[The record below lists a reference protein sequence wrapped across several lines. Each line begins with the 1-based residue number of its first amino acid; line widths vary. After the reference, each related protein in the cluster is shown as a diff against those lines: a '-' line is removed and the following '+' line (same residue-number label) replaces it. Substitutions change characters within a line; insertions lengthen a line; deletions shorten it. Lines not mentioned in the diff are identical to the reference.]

1 MLEIKVR
8 STHIDVMG
16 HVNNAKYVEFLE
28 WGRVDEIEKEGVNIW
43 EMVKRGLGFAVV
55 NLNIHYRKEAF
66 AGDIL
71 IVKTIFKE
79 LRNRKVGIIDQ
90 VITKKGSDKVVCE
103 AEVTFLIFDLNK
115 HKSITM
121 PEELRKLLPQAP
133 PLKENND

>member
-28 WGRVDEIEKEGVNIW
+28 WGRVDEIEKKGIDIW
-43 EMVKRGLGFAVV
+43 EMVKSGLGFAVV

-66 AGDIL
+66 VGDIL
-71 IVKTIFKE
+71 VVKTIFKE

-90 VITKKGSDKVVCE
+90 IITKKDNNEIVCK
-103 AEVTFLIFDLNK
+103 AEVTFLIFDINR

-121 PEELRKLLPQAP
+121 PEELSQLLPKVP
-133 PLKENND
+133 

>member
-28 WGRVDEIEKEGVNIW
+28 WGRVDEIEKKGIDIW
-43 EMVKRGLGFAVV
+43 EMVKCGLGFAVV

-66 AGDIL
+66 VGDIL
-71 IVKTIFKE
+71 VVKTIFKE

-90 VITKKGSDKVVCE
+90 IITKKDNNEIVCK
-103 AEVTFLIFDLNK
+103 AEVTFLIFDINR

-121 PEELRKLLPQAP
+121 PEELSQLLPKVP
-133 PLKENND
+133 

>member
-1 MLEIKVR
+1 MLEITVR

-28 WGRVDEIEKEGVNIW
+28 WGRVDEVEKMGFNLW
-43 EMVKRGLGFAVV
+43 EMVKSGLGFAVV
-55 NLNIHYRKEAF
+55 NLNIHDRKEAF

-71 IVKTIFKE
+71 VVKTIFKE

-90 VITKKGSDKVVCE
+90 IITKKSSDEIICE
-103 AEVTFLIFDLNK
+103 AEVTFLIFDINS

-121 PEELRKLLPQAP
+121 PEELSKLLT
-133 PLKENND
+133 KEV

>member
-1 MLEIKVR
+1 MLEITVR

-28 WGRVDEIEKEGVNIW
+28 WGRVDEVEKKGINLW
-43 EMVKRGLGFAVV
+43 DMVKRGLGFAVV

-71 IVKTIFKE
+71 VVKTSFKE

-90 VITKKGSDKVVCE
+90 TITKKENNDVVCE
-103 AEVTFLIFDLNK
+103 AEVTFLIFDMHE

-121 PEELRKLLPQAP
+121 PEELRRLLPQAP
-133 PLKENND
+133 

>member
-43 EMVKRGLGFAVV
+43 DMIKRGFGFAVV
-55 NLNIHYRKEAF
+55 NLNIQYRREAF
-66 AGDIL
+66 TGDIL
-71 IVKTIFKE
+71 VVETIFKE

-90 VITKKGSDKVVCE
+90 VITKKGSDEIVCE

-121 PEELRKLLPQAP
+121 PEELRKLLPKAS
-133 PLKENND
+133 

>member
-1 MLEIKVR
+1 MLEITVR

-28 WGRVDEIEKEGVNIW
+28 WGRCDEIEKKGIGLLD
-43 EMVKRGLGFAVV
+43 MVKHGLGFAVV

-71 IVKTIFKE
+71 VVKTIFKE
-79 LRNRKVGIIDQ
+79 IRNKKIGVIDQ
-90 VITKKGSDKVVCE
+90 IITKKESNDVVCE
-103 AEVTFLIFDLNK
+103 AEVTFLVFDINK

-121 PEELRKLLPQAP
+121 PEEIRRLLPK
-133 PLKENND
+133 KESP

>member
-28 WGRVDEIEKEGVNIW
+28 WGRVDEIEKKGIDIW

-66 AGDIL
+66 TGDIL
-71 IVKTIFKE
+71 LVKTIFKE

-90 VITKKGSDKVVCE
+90 VITKKGSADVVCE
-103 AEVTFLIFDLNK
+103 AEVTFLIFDINR

-121 PEELRKLLPQAP
+121 PEELSKLLPKAS
-133 PLKENND
+133 ND

>member
-1 MLEIKVR
+1 MLEITVR

-28 WGRVDEIEKEGVNIW
+28 WGRVDEVEKKGVDLW
-43 EMVKRGLGFAVV
+43 GMVKRGLGFAVV

-71 IVKTIFKE
+71 VVNTIFKE

-90 VITKKGSDKVVCE
+90 LITKKDSDEVVCE
-103 AEVTFLIFDLNK
+103 AEVTFLIFDINK
-115 HKSITM
+115 HKSVTM
-121 PEELRKLLPQAP
+121 PEELSKLLPKAP
-133 PLKENND
+133 

>member
-28 WGRVDEIEKEGVNIW
+28 WGRVDEIEKKGIDIW
-43 EMVKRGLGFAVV
+43 EMVKSGLGFAVV

-66 AGDIL
+66 VGDIL
-71 IVKTIFKE
+71 VVKTIFKE
-79 LRNRKVGIIDQ
+79 LRNRKVGIINQ
-90 VITKKGSDKVVCE
+90 IITKKDSNEIVCK
-103 AEVTFLIFDLNK
+103 AEVTFLIFDINR

-121 PEELRKLLPQAP
+121 PEELSQLLPKVP
-133 PLKENND
+133 